1 MKRNIRSK
9 KIVTI
14 LLIAFLMLT
23 ATNVYAANDSFETTI
38 SASNT
43 QLKRE
48 ATVTIT
54 IGLDKINIT
63 SGEKGIGGYTGN
75 IKFDPNVLEYVS
87 ATGTEKWD
95 KPFYQDGAITAAVS
109 DGEVVKTTQ
118 SIGSITFKVKKDAKL
133 GDTTIELENFS
144 GSIGEVKVG
153 EESDIPTGNKSIKL
167 TVIDNSNGSGN
178 SGNNGGSSNTG
189 NNKPNDNNSNK
200 DDKLNVIDTSKENI
214 KDGKLPQTGSNDLIL
229 FVAIVGCIVLSIVL
243 YSRFRLIDSK
253 IKSNK

>member
-38 SASNT
+38 SASNS
-43 QLKRE
+43 QVKRD

-75 IKFDPNVLEYVS
+75 IKFDSSVLEYVS
-87 ATGTEKWD
+87 ASGTDKWD
-95 KPFYQDGAITAAVS
+95 KPLYQDGLITSTTS

-118 SIGSITFKVKKDAKL
+118 SIATITFKVKKDAKL
-133 GDTTIELENFS
+133 GDTIIKLENFS

-167 TVIDNSNGSGN
+167 TVIDNSNGNG
-178 SGNNGGSSNTG
+178 SGNNGGNGNTG
-189 NNKPNDNNSNK
+189 TNKPGNNGSNN

-214 KDGKLPQTGSNDLIL
+214 KDGKLPQTGINDAIL
-229 FVAIVGCIVLSIVL
+229 FVTIAGCIVLSVIL
-243 YSRFRLIDSK
+243 YARVRSINGK
-253 IKSNK
+253 MKNNK